1 MDKDFI
7 YPIFWK
13 GGLYTSRTRLGKED
27 YLLLKD
33 DNGNLFNVPASE
45 VILKQMRYSMLS
57 ARRMQKHWKN
67 FTPSRNDCVRSQE
80 QLTQA
85 IMDKEK

>member
-45 VILKQMRYSMLS
+45 VSETDEIFDAECAADAKVLAEYERLE
-57 ARRMQKHWKN
+57 RLGLLPR
-67 FTPSRNDCVRSQE
+67 
-80 QLTQA
+80 
-85 IMDKEK
+85 II